1 MAIKVG
7 VLGVAKKVKRI
18 YVGVDGKA
26 RRVIL
31 ARTGTDGGSNNV
43 CYSDTSATVLSSI
56 FSPTVNVLSL
66 CWCTYNGSTKTYTA
80 AISGYTNPNAPV
92 YSLTEISRGSES
104 GTINYTGRTL
114 SLGSAAN
121 AYPYPKVSN
130 VNGLSSIAGY
140 TFSGVSLS
148 VSGSNVAARVELR
161 KVSPYSMSIQ
171 QDGKDTGAL
180 TISTGATNLDYS
192 SQSISQ
198 SWFDTT
204 WPSSSANGIVTIS
217 SIPGEQ
223 KCIVANVD
231 GSRKTFPYLAYPRTS
246 SYETHDSLKVLV
258 TDPSDGE
265 LKLIEL
271 IVYKTTTTGQT
282 VSGVKGIH
290 FITYADE
297 YADAF
302 FGESYVP
309 SLGKAYRTV
318 CYTSPGTS
326 KRVCRLVCDTGDDDA
341 NIFNITEYS
350 EEFTLD
356 ANEKS
361 RASSYTWQILGA
373 KSSSGSVYILS
384 TVRDRLKIIIL
395 EHVNGGFS
403 KKAELDLRKDL
414 SNSVVVKD
422 VVPSAYLEYTGY
434 NDKDIFVPAVLL
446 SHNNGEY
453 YELIIARVNES

>member
-7 VLGVAKKVKRI
+7 ILGVAKKVKRI

-31 ARTGTDGGSNNV
+31 ARAGADDGSNNV

-80 AISGYTNPNAPV
+80 AISGYVNPNAPV

-104 GTINYTGRTL
+104 GTIYYTGREL

-121 AYPYPKVSN
+121 SYPYPKVSN
-130 VNGLSSIAGY
+130 VNGLSSIADY

-148 VSGSNVAARVELR
+148 VLGSNVAARVELR
-161 KVSPYSMSIQ
+161 KVSPYSMSVQ
-171 QDGKDTGAL
+171 QDGTDTGAL
-180 TISTGATNLDYS
+180 TIHTGATNLDYS

-198 SWFDTT
+198 SWFNMT
-204 WPSSSANGIVTIS
+204 WPTSKSRIVTIS

-223 KCIVANVD
+223 KCIVANAD

-246 SYETHDSLKVLV
+246 GYASNNNLKVLV
-258 TDPSDGE
+258 TDPSDGG
-265 LKLIEL
+265 LKLIGLE
-271 IVYKTTTTGQT
+271 VYKNVSTGET
-282 VSGVKGIH
+282 VSGVKG
-290 FITYADE
+290 TYSIAAADE
-297 YADAF
+297 YTDAF

-309 SLGKAYRTV
+309 YVDGAYRTV
-318 CYTSPGTS
+318 CYTSPDAS
-326 KRVCRLVCDTGDDDA
+326 KRVCRLVYDTGNNA
-341 NIFNITEYS
+341 STFNITEYS
-350 EEFTLD
+350 EEFALD
-356 ANEKS
+356 DNEKS

-373 KSSSGSVYILS
+373 KSPSGPVYILS

-395 EHVNGGFS
+395 EHVDGGFS

-414 SNSVVVKD
+414 SDSVVVKD

>member
-1 MAIKVG
+1 MTIKVG
-7 VLGVAKKVKRI
+7 VLGAAKKVKRI

-31 ARTGTDGGSNNV
+31 ARAGTNDGSNNV

-80 AISGYTNPNAPV
+80 AISGYINPNAPV

-104 GTINYTGRTL
+104 DTIYYTGREL

-121 AYPYPKVSN
+121 SYPYPKVSN
-130 VNGLSSIAGY
+130 VNGLSSIADY

-148 VSGSNVAARVELR
+148 VLGSNVAARVELR
-161 KVSPYSMSIQ
+161 KVSPYSMSVQ

-198 SWFDTT
+198 SWFNAS
-204 WPSSSANGIVTIS
+204 WPTSKSGIVTIS
-217 SIPGEQ
+217 SIHGEQ
-223 KCIVANVD
+223 KCIVANAD
-231 GSRKTFPYLAYPRTS
+231 GSRKTFPYLTYPRTS
-246 SYETHDSLKVLV
+246 GYVSNNNLKVLV
-258 TDPSDGE
+258 TDPSDGG
-265 LKLIEL
+265 LKLIGLE
-271 IVYKTTTTGQT
+271 VYKKASTGET
-282 VSGVKGIH
+282 VSGVKGTSLI
-290 FITYADE
+290 ADANE
-297 YADAF
+297 YTDAF

-309 SLGKAYRTV
+309 FVGKAYRTV
-318 CYTSPGTS
+318 CYTSPDTS
-326 KRVCRLVCDTGDDDA
+326 KRVCRLVYDTGDDA
-341 NIFNITEYS
+341 GTFNITEYS
-350 EEFTLD
+350 EEFALD
-356 ANEKS
+356 DNEKS

-373 KSSSGSVYILS
+373 KSPSGPVYILS

-395 EHVNGGFS
+395 EHVDGGFS

-414 SNSVVVKD
+414 SDSVVVKD
-422 VVPSAYLEYTGY
+422 VVPSAQLEYTGY

>member
-1 MAIKVG
+1 MTIKVG

-18 YVGVDGKA
+18 YVGVGGKA

-31 ARTGTDGGSNNV
+31 ARAGTNDGSNNV

-56 FSPTVNVLSL
+56 FSPTTNVLSL

-80 AISGYTNPNAPV
+80 AISGYINPNAPV

-104 GTINYTGRTL
+104 DTIYYTGREL

-121 AYPYPKVSN
+121 SYPYPKVSN

-161 KVSPYSMSIQ
+161 KVSPYSMSVQ
-171 QDGKDTGAL
+171 QDDKDTGAL

-192 SQSISQ
+192 SQSIRQ
-198 SWFDTT
+198 SWFDTP

-223 KCIVANVD
+223 KCIVANAD

-246 SYETHDSLKVLV
+246 SYETYDSLRVLA
-258 TDPSDGE
+258 TDPSDGA

-271 IVYKTTTTGQT
+271 IVYKTTSTGQT
-282 VSGVKGIH
+282 VGGVKGIH
-290 FITYADE
+290 LIANADE

-309 SLGKAYRTV
+309 SVDDAYRTV
-318 CYTSPGTS
+318 CYTSPDKS
-326 KRVCRLVCDTGDDDA
+326 KRVCRLVYDTG
-341 NIFNITEYS
+341 NNSSTFNISEYS
-350 EEFTLD
+350 EEFALD
-356 ANEKS
+356 DNEKS

-373 KSSSGSVYILS
+373 KSSSGPVYILS

-395 EHVNGGFS
+395 EHVDGGFS
-403 KKAELDLRKDL
+403 KKVELDLRKDL
-414 SNSVVVKD
+414 SDSVVVKD

>member
-31 ARTGTDGGSNNV
+31 ARAGTDDGSNNV

-56 FSPTVNVLSL
+56 FSPTTNVLSL

-80 AISGYTNPNAPV
+80 AISGYINPNAPV

-104 GTINYTGRTL
+104 DTIYYTGREL

-121 AYPYPKVSN
+121 SYPYPKVSN

-148 VSGSNVAARVELR
+148 VSGSKVAARVELR

-171 QDGKDTGAL
+171 QNDTDTGAL

-192 SQSISQ
+192 SQSIRQ
-198 SWFDTT
+198 SWFNTP

-223 KCIVANVD
+223 KCIVANAD
-231 GSRKTFPYLAYPRTS
+231 GSRKAFPYLAYPRTS
-246 SYETHDSLKVLV
+246 SYETYNSLKVLV
-258 TDPSDGE
+258 TDPSDGA
-265 LKLIEL
+265 LKLIGL
-271 IVYKTTTTGQT
+271 IVYKTTSTGET
-282 VSGVKGIH
+282 VSGVKG
-290 FITYADE
+290 TYLI
-297 YADAF
+297 ADADKYTDTF

-309 SLGKAYRTV
+309 SVGKAYRTV
-318 CYTSPGTS
+318 CYTSPDTS
-326 KRVCRLVCDTGDDDA
+326 KRVCRLVYDTGDDA
-341 NIFNITEYS
+341 GTFNITEYS
-350 EEFTLD
+350 EEFALD
-356 ANEKS
+356 DNEKS

-373 KSSSGSVYILS
+373 KSSSGPVYILS

-395 EHVNGGFS
+395 EHVDGGFS

-414 SNSVVVKD
+414 SDSVVVKD

>member
-31 ARTGTDGGSNNV
+31 ARAGADGGSNNV

-80 AISGYTNPNAPV
+80 AISGYVNPNAPV

-104 GTINYTGRTL
+104 DTIYYTGREL

-121 AYPYPKVSN
+121 SYPYPKVSN
-130 VNGLSSIAGY
+130 VNGLSSIADY

-148 VSGSNVAARVELR
+148 VLGSNVAARVELR
-161 KVSPYSMSIQ
+161 KVSPYSMSVQ
-171 QDGKDTGAL
+171 QDDTDTGAL
-180 TISTGATNLDYS
+180 TIHTGATNLDYS
-192 SQSISQ
+192 SQSISK
-198 SWFDTT
+198 SWFNAS
-204 WPSSSANGIVTIS
+204 WPTSKSGIVTIS

-223 KCIVANVD
+223 KCIVANAD
-231 GSRKTFPYLAYPRTS
+231 GARKTFPYLAYTRTS
-246 SYETHDSLKVLV
+246 GYVSNNNLKVLV
-258 TDPSDGE
+258 TDPSDGG
-265 LKLIEL
+265 LKLIGLE
-271 IVYKTTTTGQT
+271 VYKNASTGET
-282 VSGVKGIH
+282 VSGVKGTSLIANA
-290 FITYADE
+290 YE

-309 SLGKAYRTV
+309 SGGKAYRTV
-318 CYTSPGTS
+318 CYTSPDTS
-326 KRVCRLVCDTGDDDA
+326 KRVCRLVYDTGNNA
-341 NIFNITEYS
+341 STFNISEYS
-350 EEFTLD
+350 EEFALD
-356 ANEKS
+356 DNEKS

-373 KSSSGSVYILS
+373 KSPSGPVYILS

-395 EHVNGGFS
+395 EHVDGGFS

-414 SNSVVVKD
+414 TNSVVVKD
-422 VVPSAYLEYTGY
+422 VVPSAQLEYTGF

>member
-31 ARTGTDGGSNNV
+31 ARAGADDGSNNV
-43 CYSDTSATVLSSI
+43 CYSDTSAAVLSSI
-56 FSPTVNVLSL
+56 FSPTMNVLSL
-66 CWCTYNGSTKTYTA
+66 CWCTYDGSTKTYTA
-80 AISGYTNPNAPV
+80 AISGYVNPNAPV

-104 GTINYTGRTL
+104 SAIYYTGRTL

-121 AYPYPKVSN
+121 AYQHPKVSN
-130 VNGLSSIAGY
+130 VTGLSSIADY

-148 VSGSNVAARVELR
+148 VLGSKVSARVELR

-171 QDGKDTGAL
+171 QDDTDTGAL
-180 TISTGATNLDYS
+180 TISTGATNLNNS
-192 SQSISQ
+192 SQSISY
-198 SWFDTT
+198 SWFNSP
-204 WPSSSANGIVTIS
+204 WPSSLANGIVTIS

-223 KCIVANVD
+223 KCIVANAD

-246 SYETHDSLKVLV
+246 GYVSKNNLKVLA
-258 TDPSDGE
+258 TDPSDGG
-265 LKLIEL
+265 LKLIGLE
-271 IVYKTTTTGQT
+271 VYKNVSTGET
-282 VSGVKGIH
+282 VSEVKGISL
-290 FITYADE
+290 IAAADE
-297 YADAF
+297 YTDAF

-309 SLGKAYRTV
+309 YGDLAYRTV
-318 CYTSPGTS
+318 CYTSPDTS
-326 KRVCRLVCDTGDDDA
+326 KRVCRLVCDTGDNA
-341 NIFNITEYS
+341 STFNIAEYS
-350 EEFTLD
+350 EEFALD
-356 ANEKS
+356 DNEKS

-373 KSSSGSVYILS
+373 KSSSGPVYILS

-395 EHVNGGFS
+395 EHVDGGFS

-414 SNSVVVKD
+414 SDSVAVKD
-422 VVPSAYLEYTGY
+422 VVPSAQLEYTEF
-434 NDKDIFVPAVLL
+434 KAFVPAVLL

>member
-31 ARTGTDGGSNNV
+31 ARAGTDDGSNNV

-56 FSPTVNVLSL
+56 FSPTTNVLSL

-80 AISGYTNPNAPV
+80 AISSYINPNAPV

-104 GTINYTGRTL
+104 DTIYYTGREL
-114 SLGSAAN
+114 ALGSAAN
-121 AYPYPKVSN
+121 SYPYPKVSN
-130 VNGLSSIAGY
+130 VNGLSSIANY

-148 VSGSNVAARVELR
+148 VLGSNVAARVELR
-161 KVSPYSMSIQ
+161 KVSPYSMSVQ
-171 QDGKDTGAL
+171 QDGTDTGAL
-180 TISTGATNLDYS
+180 TIHTGATSLDYS

-198 SWFDTT
+198 SWFNTP
-204 WPSSSANGIVTIS
+204 WPTSKSGIVTIS
-217 SIPGEQ
+217 SIHREQ
-223 KCIVANVD
+223 KYIVANAD
-231 GSRKTFPYLAYPRTS
+231 GSRKAFPYLAYPRTS
-246 SYETHDSLKVLV
+246 GHVSNNNLKVLV
-258 TDPSDGE
+258 TDPSDGG
-265 LKLIEL
+265 LKLIGLE
-271 IVYKTTTTGQT
+271 VYKNASTGET
-282 VSGVKGIH
+282 VSGVKGMSLIAA
-290 FITYADE
+290 ADE
-297 YADAF
+297 YTDAF

-309 SLGKAYRTV
+309 YGDLAYRTV
-318 CYTSPGTS
+318 CYTSPDTS
-326 KRVCRLVCDTGDDDA
+326 KRVCRLVCDTGDKA
-341 NIFNITEYS
+341 GTFNIAEYR

-356 ANEKS
+356 DNEKS

-373 KSSSGSVYILS
+373 KSSSGPVYILS

-395 EHVNGGFS
+395 EHVDGGFS

-414 SNSVVVKD
+414 SDSVAVKD
-422 VVPSAYLEYTGY
+422 VVPSAQLEYTGY

>member
-1 MAIKVG
+1 MTIKVG

-18 YVGVDGKA
+18 YVGVGGKA

-31 ARTGTDGGSNNV
+31 ARAGTDDGSNNV

-56 FSPTVNVLSL
+56 FSPTTNVLSL

-80 AISGYTNPNAPV
+80 AISGYVNPNAPV

-104 GTINYTGRTL
+104 GTIYYTGREL

-130 VNGLSSIAGY
+130 VNGLSSIADY

-148 VSGSNVAARVELR
+148 ALGSNVAARVELR
-161 KVSPYSMSIQ
+161 KVSPYSMSVQ
-171 QDGKDTGAL
+171 QDDTDTGAL
-180 TISTGATNLDYS
+180 TIHTGATNLDYS

-198 SWFDTT
+198 SWFNTS
-204 WPSSSANGIVTIS
+204 WPPSRSGIVTIS
-217 SIPGEQ
+217 SMLGEQ
-223 KCIVANVD
+223 KCIVANAD

-246 SYETHDSLKVLV
+246 SYETYDSLKVLV
-258 TDPSDGE
+258 TDPSDGA
-265 LKLIEL
+265 LKLIGL
-271 IVYKTTTTGQT
+271 IVYKTTSTGET
-282 VSGVKGIH
+282 VSGVKG
-290 FITYADE
+290 TYLIADAAE

-309 SLGKAYRTV
+309 SVDKAYRTV
-318 CYTSPGTS
+318 CYTSPDTS
-326 KRVCRLVCDTGDDDA
+326 KRVCRLVYDTGDDA
-341 NIFNITEYS
+341 GTFNITEYS
-350 EEFTLD
+350 EEFALD
-356 ANEKS
+356 DNEKS

-373 KSSSGSVYILS
+373 KSSSGPVYILS

-395 EHVNGGFS
+395 EHVDGGFS

-414 SNSVVVKD
+414 SDSVVVKD

>member
-31 ARTGTDGGSNNV
+31 ARAGTDDGSNNV

-80 AISGYTNPNAPV
+80 AISGYVNPNAPV

-104 GTINYTGRTL
+104 DTIYYTGREL
-114 SLGSAAN
+114 ALGSTAN
-121 AYPYPKVSN
+121 SYPYPKVSN
-130 VNGLSSIAGY
+130 VNGLSSIADY

-148 VSGSNVAARVELR
+148 VLGSNVAARVELR
-161 KVSPYSMSIQ
+161 KVSPYSMSVQ

-198 SWFDTT
+198 SWFNAS
-204 WPSSSANGIVTIS
+204 WPTSKSIIVTIS

-223 KCIVANVD
+223 KCIVANAD

-246 SYETHDSLKVLV
+246 GHASNNNLKVLV
-258 TDPSDGE
+258 TDPSDGG
-265 LKLIEL
+265 LKLIGLE
-271 IVYKTTTTGQT
+271 VYKNASTGET
-282 VSGVKGIH
+282 VSGVKGTSLI
-290 FITYADE
+290 ADANE
-297 YADAF
+297 YTDAF

-309 SLGKAYRTV
+309 SSFGKAYRTV
-318 CYTSPGTS
+318 CYTSPDTS
-326 KRVCRLVCDTGDDDA
+326 KRVCRLVYDTGNNA
-341 NIFNITEYS
+341 STFNITEYS

-356 ANEKS
+356 NNEKS

-395 EHVNGGFS
+395 EHVDGGFS

-414 SNSVVVKD
+414 SDSVVVKD

>member
-7 VLGVAKKVKRI
+7 VLGAAKKVKRI
-18 YVGVDGKA
+18 YVGVDWKA

-31 ARTGTDGGSNNV
+31 ARAGTDAGSNNV

-56 FSPTVNVLSL
+56 FSPTTNVLSL

-80 AISGYTNPNAPV
+80 AISGYINLNAPV

-104 GTINYTGRTL
+104 DTIYYTGREL

-121 AYPYPKVSN
+121 SYPYPKVSN
-130 VNGLSSIAGY
+130 VNGLSSIADY

-148 VSGSNVAARVELR
+148 VSGSNVAAMVELR
-161 KVSPYSMSIQ
+161 KVSPYSMSVQ

-198 SWFDTT
+198 SWFNTP

-223 KCIVANVD
+223 KCIVANAD

-246 SYETHDSLKVLV
+246 GYVSNNNLKVLV
-258 TDPSDGE
+258 TDPSDGG
-265 LKLIEL
+265 LKLIGLE
-271 IVYKTTTTGQT
+271 VYKNASTGET
-282 VSGVKGIH
+282 VSGVKGTSLIAH
-290 FITYADE
+290 ADE

-309 SLGKAYRTV
+309 FDGEAYRTA
-318 CYTSPGTS
+318 CYTSQDTS
-326 KRVCRLVCDTGDDDA
+326 KRVCRLMCDTGGDA
-341 NIFNITEYS
+341 GTFNITEYR
-350 EEFTLD
+350 EEFALD
-356 ANEKS
+356 DNEKS

-395 EHVNGGFS
+395 EHVDGGFS

-414 SNSVVVKD
+414 SDSVVVKD
-422 VVPSAYLEYTGY
+422 VVPSAQLEYTGY

>member
-31 ARTGTDGGSNNV
+31 ARAGTDDGSNNV

-56 FSPTVNVLSL
+56 FSPTMNVLSL

-80 AISGYTNPNAPV
+80 AISGYINPNAPV

-104 GTINYTGRTL
+104 DTIYYTGREL

-121 AYPYPKVSN
+121 SYQYPKVSN
-130 VNGLSSIAGY
+130 VNGLSSIADY

-148 VSGSNVAARVELR
+148 VLGSNVAARVELR
-161 KVSPYSMSIQ
+161 KVSPYSMSVQ
-171 QDGKDTGAL
+171 QDDTDTGAL
-180 TISTGATNLDYS
+180 TISTGVTNLNDS

-198 SWFDTT
+198 SWFNTP

-223 KCIVANVD
+223 KCIVANAD
-231 GSRKTFPYLAYPRTS
+231 GSRKTFPYLAYARTS
-246 SYETHDSLKVLV
+246 GHVSNNNLKVLV
-258 TDPSDGE
+258 TDPSDGG
-265 LKLIEL
+265 LKLIGL
-271 IVYKTTTTGQT
+271 IVYKNTSTGET
-282 VSGVKGIH
+282 VSGVKGTHLI
-290 FITYADE
+290 ADAVE

-309 SLGKAYRTV
+309 SRGRAYRTV
-318 CYTSPGTS
+318 CYTSPDTS
-326 KRVCRLVCDTGDDDA
+326 KRVCRLVYDTGDDA
-341 NIFNITEYS
+341 VTFNIAEYR

-356 ANEKS
+356 DNEKS

-373 KSSSGSVYILS
+373 KSSSGPVYILS

-395 EHVNGGFS
+395 EHVDGGFS

-414 SNSVVVKD
+414 SDSVVVKD

>member
-31 ARTGTDGGSNNV
+31 ARAGTDGGSNNV

-80 AISGYTNPNAPV
+80 AISGYVNPNAPV

-104 GTINYTGRTL
+104 DTIYYTGREL
-114 SLGSAAN
+114 ALGSAAN
-121 AYPYPKVSN
+121 SYPYPKVSN

-148 VSGSNVAARVELR
+148 VLGSNVAARVELR
-161 KVSPYSMSIQ
+161 KVSPYSMSVQ

-180 TISTGATNLDYS
+180 TIHTGATNLDYS

-198 SWFDTT
+198 SWFNMT
-204 WPSSSANGIVTIS
+204 WPTSKSRIVTIS

-223 KCIVANVD
+223 KCIVANAD

-246 SYETHDSLKVLV
+246 GYVSNNNLKVLV
-258 TDPSDGE
+258 TDPSDGA
-265 LKLIEL
+265 LKLIGLE
-271 IVYKTTTTGQT
+271 VYKNASTGET
-282 VSGVKGIH
+282 VSGVKGTSLIAH
-290 FITYADE
+290 ADE

-309 SLGKAYRTV
+309 SVGKAYRTV
-318 CYTSPGTS
+318 CYTSPNTS
-326 KRVCRLVCDTGDDDA
+326 KRVCRLVYDTGDDA
-341 NIFNITEYS
+341 GTFNITEYS
-350 EEFTLD
+350 EEFALD
-356 ANEKS
+356 DNEKS

-373 KSSSGSVYILS
+373 KSSSGPVYILS
-384 TVRDRLKIIIL
+384 AVRDRLKIIIL
-395 EHVNGGFS
+395 EHVDGGFS

-414 SNSVVVKD
+414 SDSVVVKD

>member
-1 MAIKVG
+1 MTIKVG

-18 YVGVDGKA
+18 YVGVGGKA

-31 ARTGTDGGSNNV
+31 ARAGTDDGSNNV

-56 FSPTVNVLSL
+56 FSPTTNVLSL

-80 AISGYTNPNAPV
+80 AISGYINPNAPV

-104 GTINYTGRTL
+104 GTIYYTGRTL

-130 VNGLSSIAGY
+130 VNGLSSIADY

-148 VSGSNVAARVELR
+148 ALGSNVAARVELR
-161 KVSPYSMSIQ
+161 KVSPYSMSVQ
-171 QDGKDTGAL
+171 QDDTDTGAL
-180 TISTGATNLDYS
+180 TIHTGATNLDYS

-198 SWFDTT
+198 SWFNTS
-204 WPSSSANGIVTIS
+204 WPPSRSGIVTIS
-217 SIPGEQ
+217 SMPGEQ
-223 KCIVANVD
+223 KCIVANAD

-246 SYETHDSLKVLV
+246 GHVSNNNLKVLA
-258 TDPSDGE
+258 TDPSDGG
-265 LKLIEL
+265 LKLIGIE
-271 IVYKTTTTGQT
+271 VYKNASTGET
-282 VSGVKGIH
+282 VSEVKG
-290 FITYADE
+290 TYLIANADG
-297 YADAF
+297 YTDAF

-309 SLGKAYRTV
+309 YGDLAYRTV
-318 CYTSPGTS
+318 CYTSPDTS
-326 KRVCRLVCDTGDDDA
+326 KRVCRLVYDTGDDA
-341 NIFNITEYS
+341 GAFNISEYS
-350 EEFTLD
+350 EEFALD
-356 ANEKS
+356 DNEKS

-373 KSSSGSVYILS
+373 KSSSGPVYILS

-395 EHVNGGFS
+395 EHVDGGFS

-414 SNSVVVKD
+414 SDSVAVKD
-422 VVPSAYLEYTGY
+422 VVPSARLELAGY
-434 NDKDIFVPAVLL
+434 KDKDIFVPAVLL

>member
-1 MAIKVG
+1 MSIKVG
-7 VLGVAKKVKRI
+7 VLGAAKKVKRI
-18 YVGVDGKA
+18 YVGVGGKA

-31 ARTGTDGGSNNV
+31 ARAGTDDGSNNV

-56 FSPTVNVLSL
+56 FSPTTNVLSL

-80 AISGYTNPNAPV
+80 AISGYINPNAPV

-104 GTINYTGRTL
+104 DTIYYTGRAL
-114 SLGSAAN
+114 ALGSAAN
-121 AYPYPKVSN
+121 SYPYPKVSN

-148 VSGSNVAARVELR
+148 ALGSNVAASVELR
-161 KVSPYSMSIQ
+161 KVSPYSMSVQ
-171 QDGKDTGAL
+171 QDDTDTGAL
-180 TISTGATNLDYS
+180 TIHTGATNLDYS
-192 SQSISQ
+192 SQSIRQ
-198 SWFDTT
+198 SWFNTP

-217 SIPGEQ
+217 SMHNGEQ
-223 KCIVANVD
+223 KCIVANAD
-231 GSRKTFPYLAYPRTS
+231 GSRKAFPYLAYPRTS
-246 SYETHDSLKVLV
+246 AYAYHDSLKVLV
-258 TDPSDGE
+258 TDPSDGA
-265 LKLIEL
+265 LKLIGL
-271 IVYKTTTTGQT
+271 IVYKTTSTGET
-282 VSGVKGIH
+282 VSGVKG
-290 FITYADE
+290 TYLIADAGE

-309 SLGKAYRTV
+309 SVGKAYRTV
-318 CYTSPGTS
+318 CYTSPDTS
-326 KRVCRLVCDTGDDDA
+326 KRVCRLVYDTGDDA
-341 NIFNITEYS
+341 GTFNITEYS
-350 EEFTLD
+350 EEFALD
-356 ANEKS
+356 DNEKS

-373 KSSSGSVYILS
+373 KSSSGPVYILS

-395 EHVNGGFS
+395 EHVDGGFS

-414 SNSVVVKD
+414 SDSVVVKD

>member
-1 MAIKVG
+1 MTIKVG
-7 VLGVAKKVKRI
+7 VLGAAKKVKRI

-31 ARTGTDGGSNNV
+31 ARAGTDDGSNNV

-56 FSPTVNVLSL
+56 FSPTTNVLSL

-80 AISGYTNPNAPV
+80 AISGYVNPNAPV

-104 GTINYTGRTL
+104 DIIYYTGREL
-114 SLGSAAN
+114 ALGSAAN
-121 AYPYPKVSN
+121 SYPYPKVSN
-130 VNGLSSIAGY
+130 VNGLSSIADY

-148 VSGSNVAARVELR
+148 VLGSNVAARVELR
-161 KVSPYSMSIQ
+161 KVSPYSMSVQ
-171 QDGKDTGAL
+171 QDGTDTGAL
-180 TISTGATNLDYS
+180 TIHTGATNLDYS

-198 SWFDTT
+198 SWFNMT
-204 WPSSSANGIVTIS
+204 WPTSKSRIVTIS

-223 KCIVANVD
+223 KCIVANAD

-246 SYETHDSLKVLV
+246 GYASNNNLKVLV
-258 TDPSDGE
+258 TDPSDGG
-265 LKLIEL
+265 LKLIGLE
-271 IVYKTTTTGQT
+271 VYKNTSTGET
-282 VSGVKGIH
+282 VSGVKG
-290 FITYADE
+290 TYLIAGADE

-309 SLGKAYRTV
+309 YVDGAYRTV
-318 CYTSPGTS
+318 CYTSPDTS
-326 KRVCRLVCDTGDDDA
+326 KRVCRLVYDTGNNA
-341 NIFNITEYS
+341 STFNITEYS
-350 EEFTLD
+350 EEFALD
-356 ANEKS
+356 DNEKS

-373 KSSSGSVYILS
+373 KSPSGPVYILS

-395 EHVNGGFS
+395 EHIDGGFS

-414 SNSVVVKD
+414 SDSVAVKD

>member
-31 ARTGTDGGSNNV
+31 ARAGTDDGSNNV

-56 FSPTVNVLSL
+56 FSPTTNVLSL

-80 AISGYTNPNAPV
+80 AISGYVNPNAPV

-104 GTINYTGRTL
+104 DTIYYTGREL
-114 SLGSAAN
+114 ALGSAAN
-121 AYPYPKVSN
+121 SYPYPKVSN
-130 VNGLSSIAGY
+130 VNGLSSIADY

-148 VSGSNVAARVELR
+148 VLGSNVAARVELR
-161 KVSPYSMSIQ
+161 KVSPYSMSVQ
-171 QDGKDTGAL
+171 QDGTDTGAL
-180 TISTGATNLDYS
+180 TIHTGATNLDYS

-198 SWFDTT
+198 SWFNMK
-204 WPSSSANGIVTIS
+204 WPTSKSRIVTIS

-223 KCIVANVD
+223 KCIVANTD

-246 SYETHDSLKVLV
+246 GYVSNNNLKVLV
-258 TDPSDGE
+258 TDPSDGG
-265 LKLIEL
+265 LKLIGLE
-271 IVYKTTTTGQT
+271 VYKNASTGET
-282 VSGVKGIH
+282 VSGVKGTSLI
-290 FITYADE
+290 ADADK

-309 SLGKAYRTV
+309 SIDEAYRTV
-318 CYTSPGTS
+318 CYTSPDTS
-326 KRVCRLVCDTGDDDA
+326 KRVCRLVYDTGNNA
-341 NIFNITEYS
+341 STFNITEYS
-350 EEFTLD
+350 EEFALD
-356 ANEKS
+356 DNEKS

-395 EHVNGGFS
+395 EQVDGGFS

-414 SNSVVVKD
+414 SDSVVVKD

>member
-1 MAIKVG
+1 MTIKVG

-18 YVGVDGKA
+18 YVGVGGKA

-31 ARTGTDGGSNNV
+31 ARAGADDGSNNV

-80 AISGYTNPNAPV
+80 AISGYINPNAPV

-104 GTINYTGRTL
+104 DTIYYTGRTL

-121 AYPYPKVSN
+121 SYQYPKVSN
-130 VNGLSSIAGY
+130 VNGLSSIADY

-148 VSGSNVAARVELR
+148 VLGSNVAARVELR
-161 KVSPYSMSIQ
+161 KVSPYSMSVQ
-171 QDGKDTGAL
+171 QDDTDTGAL
-180 TISTGATNLDYS
+180 SISTGATSLNYS

-198 SWFDTT
+198 SWFNTP

-223 KCIVANVD
+223 KCIVANAD
-231 GSRKTFPYLAYPRTS
+231 GSRKAFPYLAYPRTS
-246 SYETHDSLKVLV
+246 SYETYNSLKVLV
-258 TDPSDGE
+258 TDPSDGAI
-265 LKLIEL
+265 KLIGL
-271 IVYKTTTTGQT
+271 IVYKTTSTGET
-282 VSGVKGIH
+282 VSGVKGICL
-290 FITYADE
+290 IADAGE

-309 SLGKAYRTV
+309 SVGKAYRTV
-318 CYTSPGTS
+318 CYTSPDTS
-326 KRVCRLVCDTGDDDA
+326 KRVCRLVYDTGGDA
-341 NIFNITEYS
+341 GTFNITEYS
-350 EEFTLD
+350 EEFALD
-356 ANEKS
+356 DNEKS

-373 KSSSGSVYILS
+373 KSSSGPVYILS

-395 EHVNGGFS
+395 EHVDGGFS

-414 SNSVVVKD
+414 SDSVVVKD